1 MDDPEHA
8 AKIAQEIEA
17 ELRNFP
23 NTNRLE
29 QLQTFFA
36 TIMEKPF

>member
-8 AKIAQEIEA
+8 AKMTQHIEA
-17 ELRNFP
+17 ELNLLGNMDRP
-23 NTNRLE
+23 E
-29 QLQTFFA
+29 KLQTLFA